1 MSSRVAGASFVFQE
15 VVADETQPEKGFE
28 NNLLFSIID
37 YRSGQGG
44 SAVMKSLKV
53 KYMILL
59 VTALLIVVVL
69 LLYIAAIREKAA
81 EEQPVRNE
89 QQGEET
95 LVTGKRI
102 TKAEAIRLF
111 SFFFYTDA
119 ERECL
124 SNKVGFADTEG
135 KWYASYVKAGIH
147 AGYLV
152 PTGRELYAE
161 NNLNCGEFRDM
172 LLRVC
177 AKTKI
182 SFEDLMI
189 SLPERLRTVRNKDEL
204 LLQEFLQIYCLC
216 MEAMAACEDS
226 EKPLAVERTSFLVVN
241 VRETDSERYFIT
253 ESGASYRCAHLQDY
267 SEFFSASGEQREVQ
281 GEDMTQYRFTVP
293 EVLYCGKEIVFITG
307 FSERAVTIPNAL
319 IVYGEGETL
328 DCYING
334 DGTKL
339 SCMFPLSEKLQKQIA
354 DITIQG
360 KKVTTL
366 TLKPDTIR
374 GKVLLTGSEQIEV
387 EGYGKLSLQENYRIY
402 KLYGEFS
409 MEQTNSIL
417 VGYSNVTFV
426 LEGNEICAAI
436 IHEAIKAENI
446 RVLISV
452 DRSTKYLHEQVVVSS
467 QDAFTTTVGDTVKE
481 YLPGEELV
489 FDYEDVKQTGERIFI
504 KANTESGKVQVKS
517 IRRSYGTPAYRG
529 TIEIAAADGG
539 LILVNEL
546 PIEEYLYSVVPSEMP
561 VSHGEEALKVQAICA
576 RSYAYQQLMA
586 NRYAKY
592 GAHVDDTVNCQVY
605 NNAAETQSSIYA
617 VKDTYG
623 KVMKYG
629 DTVVSAFYFSTSA
642 GYTSSIEEVWENY
655 AAVEYFSGRL
665 QLTEDSRK
673 AVIAEAR
680 KKGMLEEKADT
691 EEALQWLSENVCLS
705 EEACFKDFI
714 RDETIR
720 IETDGKQLEKKVNT
734 YDSGFSW
741 YRWQVTL
748 GAEQLSNQIDRLLAA
763 RIAANPNDVL
773 TLVSHEGSFVTPS
786 GAEIPGKY
794 EKAAIVT
801 LGRVQSIEPVTRAK
815 SGMLTEIVIRGTA
828 NTVLVRNQTNIRTL
842 LAPLNTT
849 VFLANDVTVDGFS
862 LMPSAFFY
870 VEPGSK
876 DGETVFRFCGGGYGH
891 GVGMS
896 QNGVKNLAQAGYTYE
911 GILEHY
917 YKGISIGYIY

>member
-1 MSSRVAGASFVFQE
+1 
-15 VVADETQPEKGFE
+15 
-28 NNLLFSIID
+28 
-37 YRSGQGG
+37 
-44 SAVMKSLKV
+44 MKSLKV

-59 VTALLIVVVL
+59 ATALLLVVVL
-69 LLYIAAIREKAA
+69 VLYITGTRRQGGQ
-81 EEQPVRNE
+81 EQPVGNE
-89 QQGEET
+89 QQQEEAEVPGE
-95 LVTGKRI
+95 RI

-111 SFFFYTDA
+111 SFFFYTDT
-119 ERECL
+119 ERERL
-124 SNKVGFADTEG
+124 SDRKAFPDAEGTWYDT
-135 KWYASYVKAGIH
+135 YANAGVH

-152 PTGRELYAE
+152 ENGKKLRAE
-161 NNLNCGEFRDM
+161 ENLNCGEFRDM

-177 AKTKI
+177 AKSSI

-189 SLPERLRTVRNKDEL
+189 KLPERLKTVKNKDEL
-204 LLQEFLQIYCLC
+204 LLEEFLQVYYLC
-216 MEAMAACEDS
+216 MEAIAAREDS
-226 EKPLAVERTSFLVVN
+226 DKPLAVERTSFLVVN
-241 VRETDSERYFIT
+241 IREENGEQYFVT
-253 ESGASYRCAHLQDY
+253 ESGKTFRCKNLQDY
-267 SEFFSASGEQREVQ
+267 SAYFATGSESGMAEMLSKEES
-281 GEDMTQYRFTVP
+281 GAAQYRLTVP
-293 EVLYCGKEIVFITG
+293 ELLYCGNEIVFITG
-307 FSERAVTIPNAL
+307 FSDRAVTIPNAL
-319 IVYGEGETL
+319 IVYGEDTTL

-339 SCMFPLSEKLQKQIA
+339 ECRFPLAETMEKKVA

-360 KKVTTL
+360 KKVMEL

-374 GKVLLTGSEQIEV
+374 GKVLLTGDGQIEV
-387 EGYGKLSLQENYRIY
+387 EGYGKLQLQENYRIY

-426 LEGNEICAAI
+426 VEGNEICAAI
-436 IHEAIKAENI
+436 ISEAIKAENI

-452 DRSTKYLHEQVVVSS
+452 DRSTNYLHEEIALSS
-467 QDAFTTTVGDTVKE
+467 PDAFTVTIGDTVKE
-481 YLPGEELV
+481 YPAGEELV
-489 FDYEDVKQTGERIFI
+489 FAYDEVKQAGERIFVT
-504 KANTESGKVQVKS
+504 AVTESGKIQVNS
-517 IRRSYGTPAYRG
+517 IRRSYGNPLYRG

-539 LILVNEL
+539 LVLLNEL

-561 VSHGEEALKVQAICA
+561 VSHGEEALKVQAVCA

-605 NNAAETQSSIYA
+605 NNAAETQSSVYA

-623 KVMKYG
+623 KVMQYG
-629 DTVVSAFYFSTSA
+629 DAVVTAFYFSTSA

-673 AVIAEAR
+673 AVLTEA
-680 KKGMLEEKADT
+680 KKNGMLQGEDEEQAIQT
-691 EEALQWLSENVCLS
+691 LLEQVTLAEEDV
-705 EEACFKDFI
+705 FKDFI
-714 RDETIR
+714 RDETLR
-720 IETDGKQLEKKVNT
+720 IEIGDKKMEKKVST

-748 GAEQLSNQIDRLLAA
+748 SAETLSNQMDRLLAA
-763 RIAANPNDVL
+763 RIAASPNDVL

-786 GAEIPGKY
+786 GTEIEGQYKT
-794 EKAAIVT
+794 EKITT
-801 LGRVQSIEPVTRAK
+801 LGRIQSIEAVTRAK
-815 SGMLTEIVIRGTA
+815 SGMLTEILIRGTA

-849 VFLANDVTVDGFS
+849 VYLANDATVEGFS

-870 VEPGSK
+870 VEAGSK

-896 QNGVKNLAQAGYTYE
+896 QNGVKSLAQAGYTYE

-917 YKGISIGYIY
+917 YKGIRIGFIY